1 MATTGRQGG
10 TARTTRR
17 TASSR
22 AGHSASAR
30 PAASRPAV
38 RPAAAARG
46 RRPAGEQRPPRSLT
60 RMAILAA
67 IFVMLAVTL
76 VPTLRSTLNQRR
88 QISDLRGQ
96 LAQQGRTVAALQQE
110 QRQWNDPAYV
120 EQQARE
126 RLKFVRVGETSYT
139 VIDAEAPPADTGGG
153 PKIAAPVQASAADNP
168 WYGQLWQSMV
178 IADAPAKAPAK
189 APATV
194 APARAR
200 PSTATTSAR

>member
-1 MATTGRQGG
+1 
-10 TARTTRR
+10 
-17 TASSR
+17 
-22 AGHSASAR
+22 
-30 PAASRPAV
+30 
-38 RPAAAARG
+38 
-46 RRPAGEQRPPRSLT
+46 
-60 RMAILAA
+60 MAILAA

-88 QISDLRGQ
+88 QINDLRGQ

-110 QRQWNDPAYV
+110 QRQWNDPVYV

-139 VIDAEAPPADTGGG
+139 VIDAEAPPADTGG
-153 PKIAAPVQASAADNP
+153 PKIAAPVQASTADNP

-178 IADAPAKAPAK
+178 IADASATAPATAPAK

-194 APARAR
+194 APARAK
-200 PSTATTSAR
+200 PSASTTSAR